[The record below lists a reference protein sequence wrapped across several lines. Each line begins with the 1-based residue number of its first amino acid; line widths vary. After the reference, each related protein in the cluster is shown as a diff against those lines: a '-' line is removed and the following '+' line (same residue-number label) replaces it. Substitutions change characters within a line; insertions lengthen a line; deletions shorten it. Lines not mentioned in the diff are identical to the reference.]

1 MEEDFHVNK
10 YRTVKVLMI
19 NRRDIYL
26 LYREEELSTW
36 VVANPY
42 RNEVIAIFM
51 LPDQGK
57 MKRLEETLN
66 QNYFENIMR
75 LLKVR

>member
-1 MEEDFHVNK
+1 MNK

-19 NRRDIYL
+19 NRQDIYL

-42 RNEVIAIFM
+42 RNEVTAIFM